1 MITAIPE
8 RAIASV
14 PAFPPAVDDVTLAV
28 PARDRQVSIEMLT
41 RLSEALRK
49 MRTLSEVL
57 DDIGDALDPQ
67 PPTADDVAYIHERL
81 RGDLERL
88 ATIATAAEVKD
99 PDVLRLT
106 ARAAELQD
114 VELPEDHRGQVAHL
128 RRQGAVANDLLERLT
143 ATRTIR
149 QVA

>member
-1 MITAIPE
+1 MHPTLTVPVR
-8 RAIASV
+8 RAQTDAE
-14 PAFPPAVDDVTLAV
+14 TL
-28 PARDRQVSIEMLT
+28 I
-41 RLSEALRK
+41 RLAAALRK

-67 PPTADDVAYIHERL
+67 PPAAAEVKDIHERL

-88 ATIATAAEVKD
+88 AAIATVAEAKD
-99 PDVLRLT
+99 PEVLRLT
-106 ARAAELQD
+106 ARAVELQAA
-114 VELPEDHRGQVAHL
+114 ELPEDHRGQLAHL

-143 ATRTIR
+143 ATRTIK